1 MFRRAALVIP
11 LLLATLVMGPHTAA
25 AAPSAASGER
35 AESDRTTAAGT
46 AWSWPLAGPRLMRPF
61 SQPPHRYGP
70 GHRGIDLLGTEGTVR
85 APADGVVAFAGVV
98 VDRPVLTIEHGGGLV
113 SSFEPVTTT
122 LRPGTG
128 VARGE
133 PVGQIAAGGHGSP
146 GVLHLGARVDGEY
159 VNPLLLLGG
168 VPRAVLLPCC

>member
-1 MFRRAALVIP
+1 MVRRAALLIP
-11 LLLATLVMGPHTAA
+11 LLLAILVAVPPAAA
-25 AAPSAASGER
+25 AAPDTAAGAG
-35 AESDRTTAAGT
+35 AEGDRTVAAGT
-46 AWSWPLAGPRLMRPF
+46 AWSWPLAGPRLVRPF

-70 GHRGIDLLGTEGTVR
+70 GHRGIDLAGAEGTVR

-98 VDRPVLTIEHGGGLV
+98 VDRPVLTIAHADGVV

-122 LRPGTG
+122 LRPGSG

-133 PVGQIAAGGHGSP
+133 PVGRIAAGGHGAP